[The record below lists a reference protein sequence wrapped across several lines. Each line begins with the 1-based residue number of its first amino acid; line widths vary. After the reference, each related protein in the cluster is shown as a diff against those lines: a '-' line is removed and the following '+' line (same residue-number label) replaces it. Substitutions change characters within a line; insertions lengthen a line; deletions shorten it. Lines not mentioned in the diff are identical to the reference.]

1 MLQHPGFLFVPCL
14 PLSRSLPR
22 LVQCMAASNAS
33 QAEPRQWGPSVCHLM
48 DIRANLASRSGGRCG
63 NKDKLTFLLCD
74 LEENGRQP
82 SQRRQAM
89 SSVKGKR
96 ISI

>member
-1 MLQHPGFLFVPCL
+1 MGTKPLPPHGHQGSSGFRV
-14 PLSRSLPR
+14 
-22 LVQCMAASNAS
+22 
-33 QAEPRQWGPSVCHLM
+33 
-48 DIRANLASRSGGRCG
+48 GRKCG

-74 LEENGRQP
+74 LEENGRRL